1 MEKWLNIAI
10 LKHFASFPPIKF
22 RTFSLSPHSPASGN
36 ISRPASSGEGL
47 TSHSRYK
54 KHRMASGA
62 GDHTGAQTPQ
72 SAAKL
77 HPPHGCLPSSDP
89 RATLKME
96 ATLQGGCHVP
106 LSPTG
111 DILPLKARGKG
122 VAQGTEIAHNV
133 SLLAN
138 LFPPSQTWPKCFLS
152 CWTWLGLSAKCA
164 QSARFLKG
172 QYGDRALPAQI
183 LRDLYLCTTLLP

>member
-111 DILPLKARGKG
+111 DILPLKQG
-122 VAQGTEIAHNV
+122 VRV
-133 SLLAN
+133 LLRELRLHTMY
-138 LFPPSQTWPKCFLS
+138 LFLQVYFPQVKP
-152 CWTWLGLSAKCA
+152 GLSVFCLAGGGWT
-164 QSARFLKG
+164 SVPNVHS
-172 QYGDRALPAQI
+172 LPVS
-183 LRDLYLCTTLLP
+183 